1 MFDFNGNPLNSLVRQ
16 VVEAGQYFTKD
27 HYDQLRPLLEKVAP
41 LELSQ
46 AEAFSRDSDSL
57 NSTSIATLL
66 SKQVALYN
74 RLQAVANSSDS
85 VKELKDVMSASQ
97 ALIQQISK
105 LKDTVTSEETLGIL
119 EDCIAEALNDLGDEE
134 IKQRFFSLFKERVES
149 KKKESRQ

>member
-1 MFDFNGNPLNSLVRQ
+1 
-16 VVEAGQYFTKD
+16 
-27 HYDQLRPLLEKVAP
+27 
-41 LELSQ
+41 
-46 AEAFSRDSDSL
+46 
-57 NSTSIATLL
+57 
-66 SKQVALYN
+66 
-74 RLQAVANSSDS
+74 
-85 VKELKDVMSASQ
+85 MSASQ